1 MVQTLIVFLRLQASF
16 NEALKKA
23 MDDKTREMEELSKVN
38 KSNEELIE
46 RLRSEL
52 EEQRSTQPPVVDAA
66 EKLAELT
73 RQNAKLEMELQE
85 AR

>member
-52 EEQRSTQPPVVDAA
+52 EEQRATQPPVVDAA

>member
-1 MVQTLIVFLRLQASF
+1 MKDSNCGPCFFQASF

-23 MDDKTREMEELSKVN
+23 IDEKNRELEDLSKAN
-38 KSNEELIE
+38 KTNEEVIE

-52 EEQRSTQPPVVDAA
+52 EELKAAQPPVVDAA

-85 AR
+85 AK

>member
-1 MVQTLIVFLRLQASF
+1 MVHFFQTSF

-23 MDDKTREMEELSKVN
+23 IDEKNRELENLSKAN
-38 KSNEELIE
+38 KTNEELIE

-52 EEQRSTQPPVVDAA
+52 EELKAAQPPVVDAA

-85 AR
+85 AK

>member
-1 MVQTLIVFLRLQASF
+1 MVHFFQTSF

-23 MDDKTREMEELSKVN
+23 IDEKNRELEDLSKAN
-38 KSNEELIE
+38 KTNEELIE

-52 EEQRSTQPPVVDAA
+52 EELKAAQPPVVDAA

-85 AR
+85 AK

>member
-23 MDDKTREMEELSKVN
+23 MDDKTREMEELAKVN

-52 EEQRSTQPPVVDAA
+52 EEQRATQPPVVDAA

>member
-38 KSNEELIE
+38 KANEELIE

-52 EEQRSTQPPVVDAA
+52 EEQRATQPPVVDAA

>member
-1 MVQTLIVFLRLQASF
+1 MKDSNCGPFFQTSF

-23 MDDKTREMEELSKVN
+23 IDEKNRELEDLSKAN
-38 KSNEELIE
+38 KTNEEVIE

-52 EEQRSTQPPVVDAA
+52 EELKAAQPPVVDAA

-85 AR
+85 AK

>member
-1 MVQTLIVFLRLQASF
+1 VSF

-23 MDDKTREMEELSKVN
+23 MDDKNRELEELSKLN
-38 KSNEELIE
+38 KANEELVD
-46 RLRSEL
+46 LLQSQLSEL
-52 EEQRSTQPPVVDAA
+52 QVTQPRDVDAA
-66 EKLAELT
+66 ERLAELT

>member
-1 MVQTLIVFLRLQASF
+1 MVHVVFQASF

-23 MDDKTREMEELSKVN
+23 IDEKNRELEDLSKAN
-38 KSNEELIE
+38 KTNEELIE

-52 EEQRSTQPPVVDAA
+52 EELKAVQPPVVDAA

-85 AR
+85 AK